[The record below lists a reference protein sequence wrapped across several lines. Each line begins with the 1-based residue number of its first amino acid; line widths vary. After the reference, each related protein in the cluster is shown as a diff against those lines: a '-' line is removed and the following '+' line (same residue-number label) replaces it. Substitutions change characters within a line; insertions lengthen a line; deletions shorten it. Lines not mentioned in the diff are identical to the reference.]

1 MRASLR
7 PPVICEATK
16 LGSPLPAKPAQ
27 ASMSKY
33 TGGENAGQQTGHT
46 KQNGKEQA
54 FLVALAAG
62 ITV

>member
-1 MRASLR
+1 
-7 PPVICEATK
+7 
-16 LGSPLPAKPAQ
+16 
-27 ASMSKY
+27 MSKY